1 MKKIERIT
9 ITITKDFRKD
19 KVLCSAATSVDIGG
33 AVAVES
39 VALAESDCAPIV
51 DAIVSTCK
59 TNLEAPGETVVFAE
73 PPTEEEE

>member
-1 MKKIERIT
+1 MKKIEKIT

-19 KVLCSAATSVDIGG
+19 KVLCSAATSFEVSG
-33 AVAVES
+33 VMAVES

-59 TNLEAPGETVVFAE
+59 NNLEAPGEEVTFAE
-73 PPTEEEE
+73 PPTE